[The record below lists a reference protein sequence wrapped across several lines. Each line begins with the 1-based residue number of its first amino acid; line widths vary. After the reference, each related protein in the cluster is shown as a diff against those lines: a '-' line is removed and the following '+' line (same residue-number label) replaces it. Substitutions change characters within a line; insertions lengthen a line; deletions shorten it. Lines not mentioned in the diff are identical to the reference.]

1 MVMFTFTLFD
11 RQYPFLANSVQN
23 MEILRLTR
31 MYAEFNGDVL
41 FYCFRPEIS
50 FQGKFGPKNGNC
62 KCKLKFG
69 RYNPGYNILEGCNI
83 LVQVR
88 VATGKTKVDI

>member
-1 MVMFTFTLFD
+1 M
-11 RQYPFLANSVQN
+11 ANLVQN
-23 MEILRLTR
+23 MEIPRLTR

-41 FYCFRPEIS
+41 FYCFRPEIP
-50 FQGKFGPKNGNC
+50 FQGKFGPKNGNS
-62 KCKLKFG
+62 KCKLKFS
-69 RYNPGYNILEGCNI
+69 RYNPGHNILEGCNI